1 MSVHLPILARCV
13 RHPLRVCMTDDLK
26 PWRGIEL
33 LVASQNLASL
43 IDRRSRSETVGIMLP
58 TSGVFPAAALAAW
71 TLGRTVVPLN
81 YLLKQDEL
89 DYVVQH
95 CGCDTVVTS
104 RKLIEHLGVEP
115 HGVNLMHLE
124 DVSLGGVPEPR
135 WPHRFNSSDLA
146 ALLYTSGTSG
156 RPKGVMLTHGNLRSN
171 LSQVE
176 QWVHFT
182 RNDTIFG
189 VLPQFHS
196 FGFTVLTLLPLT
208 IGCRV
213 VYSARFV
220 PAQII
225 KKLREHRPTVM
236 IAIPSMYNALLS
248 VKDASPEDF
257 ASIRYIVSGGEPLPQ
272 SVFERFEERFGKR
285 INEGYGLTETAP
297 VTNWCRPHEF
307 RRRSVGQAIPHVDI
321 QIIDLESGSPVGPH
335 NEGEIRIKGPNV
347 MGGYFKDP
355 ESSQEAFDANQYFR
369 TGDIGRVDREGH
381 LYITGRHKE
390 MLIVGGENVFPR
402 EIEEA
407 LNRHPS
413 VHASGVV
420 GRPHDVRGEEPV
432 AFVELNDGC
441 EFDESALRAW
451 CRSQIASYKVPRR
464 ILQLDSLPVGPT
476 GKVLRRDLK
485 QLLESDGAAAADA
498 SADA

>member
-26 PWRGIEL
+26 RWRGIEL

-124 DVSLGGVPEPR
+124 DVSLKGVPEPR

-182 RNDTIFG
+182 RHDTIFG

-335 NEGEIRIKGPNV
+335 NEGEIL
-347 MGGYFKDP
+347 
-355 ESSQEAFDANQYFR
+355 S
-369 TGDIGRVDREGH
+369 
-381 LYITGRHKE
+381 
-390 MLIVGGENVFPR
+390 LIH
-402 EIEEA
+402 I
-407 LNRHPS
+407 
-413 VHASGVV
+413 
-420 GRPHDVRGEEPV
+420 
-432 AFVELNDGC
+432 
-441 EFDESALRAW
+441 
-451 CRSQIASYKVPRR
+451 
-464 ILQLDSLPVGPT
+464 
-476 GKVLRRDLK
+476 
-485 QLLESDGAAAADA
+485 
-498 SADA
+498 